1 MVSKFLDHNNRLIQK
16 FLIYFLN
23 LDAVVLDST
32 QENFANIN
40 LTNQM
45 KLNKLDEV

>member
-1 MVSKFLDHNNRLIQK
+1 MEYVSTIQK
-16 FLIYFLN
+16 FLFHFLN
-23 LDAVVLDST
+23 LDTAVLDST

-45 KLNKLDEV
+45 KLNMIDEV